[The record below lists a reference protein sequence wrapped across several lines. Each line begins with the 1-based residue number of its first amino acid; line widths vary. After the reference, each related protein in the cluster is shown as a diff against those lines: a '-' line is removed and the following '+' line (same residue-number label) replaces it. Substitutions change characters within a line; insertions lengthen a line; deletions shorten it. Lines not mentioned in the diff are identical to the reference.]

1 VAIPAGTGWCSM
13 KRKRE
18 PKPPEPWADP
28 WTGWWWHSRPVAK
41 SLHVLE
47 ELGALVSETGRTD
60 KDAHHALYPFSVSIR
75 VTPLTPAPYPKLDQH
90 GQPCGVYLPGDVF
103 ITCSRR
109 ELHAIAKEAL
119 RRKEAA
125 AAEEEP

>member
-1 VAIPAGTGWCSM
+1 M

-18 PKPPEPWADP
+18 PEPWADP
-28 WTGWWWHSRPVAK
+28 WTGWWWHSRPVAY

-60 KDAHHALYPFSVSIR
+60 RDARHALLPFSVSIR
-75 VTPLTPAPYPKLDQH
+75 VTPLTPAPHPKCDQH
-90 GQPCGVYLPGDVF
+90 GQPCGAYLPGDVF

-109 ELHAIAKEAL
+109 ELHEIAAEAL
-119 RRKEAA
+119 RRAEQAKN
-125 AAEEEP
+125 EEEP